1 MDRPTLGSQCPLWQL
16 VALTLMFTLTG
27 CGGGGGGDTTTEAGS
42 PVTLSGSVGD
52 GPIIGAR
59 ISVRDAEGVELA
71 TAISDGFAKY
81 RVSLPPH
88 ARYPLTIVASGG
100 TDLVTNA
107 PPTFDLIS
115 AALDRDE
122 ATANLSPFSTIL
134 VQTARAMPG
143 GMTSQNVSQAQAHVL
158 RWLNFGLDPELVP
171 DMLHTPVDA
180 ANVANVVKASEA
192 LGEMVR
198 RTAAHLGLD
207 EDHVLE
213 TLAGDVSDG
222 YLDGSGADADPR
234 LAATAHLLSGQVL
247 LETMANR
254 LKVLGVD
261 AQSRL
266 DLAIQTAEPSVTQR
280 VADVPI
286 TEQMIAHART
296 EIQAVL
302 ALHATPELE
311 AVAAFLDGLPQ
322 GRLPASVPDDLPA
335 DAGADIEAAVGDVL
349 AAGGPELA
357 AANAAAR
364 DASSA
369 AGADPAGEGV
379 DGATAPAVTLAASP
393 ADVAYGGSTTITWSA
408 SHADFC
414 VASGAWSGSR
424 PLNDNEVM
432 GPLTSAKTYRLSC
445 NGPGGSAS
453 ESVTVAVS
461 APAPTISLLVNPTSI
476 DYNASATIS
485 WQTKDASAC
494 VASGAW
500 SGAKA
505 TAGSELLG
513 PLSVDSSFSLS
524 CTGPGGKRT
533 RTVSVDVGS
542 PPPKIPT
549 LRLTAIPSSVDYG
562 GVTTL
567 TWTSSNTTGCAAS
580 GAWSGNKPVSNS
592 QIVSG
597 LTADSRFALT
607 CQGAGGQVSQA
618 MTVSVAAPPPTVS
631 LTANPSRVDYG
642 ASTRLSWSSSHAD
655 TCTAS
660 GSWSG
665 VKKLSGSQS
674 VADLTDD
681 ATFVLRCTGAGG
693 TAIKSV
699 TVSTSPAPALS
710 VSLSADTNTVDAGG
724 RVTLSWT
731 SNNAASCV
739 ASGAWSGPRS
749 RSSSATV
756 GPLDADSRFVL
767 TCTGVDGSSAADSV
781 AITVN
786 EFTSGTAL
794 LSWTPPTTHVDG
806 SALTDLA
813 GYHIYYGSA
822 PGSFPN
828 KITLQ
833 NAGIS
838 SYLVENLMR
847 KTYYFVVTAFDAAG
861 NESEF
866 SNMASKTVN

>member
-1 MDRPTLGSQCPLWQL
+1 MDRSTLGSQRALWQL
-16 VALTLMFTLTG
+16 AALTLMFTLTG
-27 CGGGGGGDTTTEAGS
+27 CGGGGGGDTTTTAGN

-52 GPIIGAR
+52 GPIVGAR
-59 ISVRDAEGVELA
+59 ISVRDAGGVELA

-107 PPTFDLIS
+107 PPTFDLVS

-134 VQTARAMPG
+134 VKAARAMPG
-143 GMTSQNVSQAQAHVL
+143 GMTSQNISRAQAHVL
-158 RWLNFGLDPELVP
+158 SRLNFGLDPGLVP

-180 ANVANVVKASEA
+180 GNVANVVKASEA

-207 EDHVLE
+207 EDRVLE

-222 YLDGSGADADPR
+222 YLDGSGTGADPR
-234 LAATAHLLSGQVL
+234 LAATAHLVSGQVL

-266 DLAIQTAEPSVTQR
+266 DLAIQTTEPSATQR

-302 ALHATPELE
+302 ALHATPKLE
-311 AVAAFLDGLPQ
+311 AVAAALDGLPQ
-322 GRLPASVPDDLPA
+322 GGLPASVPDDLPA
-335 DAGADIEAAVGDVL
+335 DTGADIEAAVGDAL
-349 AAGGPELA
+349 AASGPELDA
-357 AANAAAR
+357 VNAAAR
-364 DASSA
+364 DASAA
-369 AGADPAGEGV
+369 AGADPAGQGV
-379 DGATAPAVTLAASP
+379 DGARAPAVTLAASP

-408 SHADFC
+408 SHADSC

-424 PLNDNEVM
+424 PLSGNEAM
-432 GPLTSAKTYRLSC
+432 GPLISAKTYRLSC
-445 NGPGGSAS
+445 TGPGGSAS

-461 APAPTISLLVNPTSI
+461 APAPTISLSVNPTSI
-476 DYNASATIS
+476 DFNASTTIS
-485 WQTKDASAC
+485 WQTTDASAC

-500 SGAKA
+500 SGSKA
-505 TAGSELLG
+505 TAGSEQVG

-524 CTGPGGKRT
+524 CSGPGGQRT
-533 RTVSVDVGS
+533 RTVSVGVGS
-542 PPPKIPT
+542 APPQVPT

-562 GVTTL
+562 GVSTL
-567 TWTSSNTTGCAAS
+567 TWTSSNTTACAAS
-580 GAWSGNKPVSNS
+580 GAWSGIKPLSS
-592 QIVSG
+592 SRTISG
-597 LTADSRFALT
+597 LTADSRFVLT
-607 CQGAGGQVSQA
+607 CQGAGGQVTQA
-618 MTVSVAAPPPTVS
+618 VTVSVAPPPPTVS
-631 LTANPSRVDYG
+631 LTANPTRVDYG
-642 ASTRLSWSSSHAD
+642 ASTRLSWSSSHVD

-660 GSWSG
+660 GGWSG
-665 VKKLSGSQS
+665 TRGLSGSQS
-674 VADLTDD
+674 VADLHGDT
-681 ATFVLRCTGAGG
+681 TFVLRCTGAGG

-699 TVSTSPAPALS
+699 TVSTNPAPTPS
-710 VSLSADTNTVDAGG
+710 VSLSADTNTVDVGG
-724 RVTLSWT
+724 RVTLSWA

-749 RSSSATV
+749 GSGSETV

-767 TCTGVDGSSAADSV
+767 TCTGVDGTSAADSV

-786 EFTSGTAL
+786 AFTSGTAL

-822 PGSFPN
+822 PGTYPN

-833 NAGIS
+833 SAGIS

-847 KTYYFVVTAFDAAG
+847 KTYYFVVTAFDASG